1 MDASVGDDPTKRA
14 LFPVLDLSLESLGE
28 EEQCLFLSLVVLALG
43 VSASAS
49 MLASLWQ
56 KVQFGFLVGLSFR
69 MSTESPLA
77 LRKFC
82 RQQIQSLRRAGW
94 RDPPSVLV
102 LSCDLPLGEPCFLFG

>member
-56 KVQFGFLVGLSFR
+56 KVQFVFLVGLSFR
-69 MSTESPLA
+69 MSSESPLA
-77 LRKFC
+77 LRKSC
-82 RQQIQSLRRAGW
+82 RNRYNRCVEPGGGTH
-94 RDPPSVLV
+94 PPFWCCPATCL
-102 LSCDLPLGEPCFLFG
+102 